1 MKDYT
6 LKGFQRD
13 TWLNGIGDLFIK
25 QGGSSWGINLSTYPP
40 KEQGKSATSLSFAP
54 ILARK
59 KILNPTKENYIQRQ
73 SLDIK
78 IDSTANWSV
87 GYFKDCKALE
97 RKIFQESDQSCF
109 TFHTEDGTK
118 VFLPQFELARVLFF
132 HNAYLSRSSL
142 VHDVLNNEY
151 AIQEVDENSVII
163 HVLESCTCPIDL
175 FKNEVFRRHLTW
187 ILTDHN
193 IRQSYESIAQYQLE
207 FGRSFGQYRLW
218 TFQFQPPALTDV
230 QLTLKGNFD
239 SDSGHFIAYEI
250 THIMNLP
257 ISVPD
262 DIEYQSPKFKTFSG
276 GQGDGT
282 GGGSGGGVSEKP
294 DVDDDDEESNES
306 APIIL
311 IDDIFVFEYQKAI
324 ETRIVSK
331 RTKPT
336 GGTNKKGE
344 EGSDGPSEVNPGE
357 QGPGGNKPSA
367 EWKNADDQTDDSH
380 LYLSKFESYL
390 EMLERLKDTHKCDV
404 SVYPLR
410 KLPAIGKCQK
420 HRIEGN
426 PRCLS
431 VAKVAKNGKSY
442 LFLEVDTSDMTRL
455 STMVI
460 FVSDLKNQEDFIK
473 KLERKLLRASL
484 SWPKKYLE
492 TIIGSEN
499 YLRLSHPQTK
509 IEGGALSRDDIKK
522 WADRVFE
529 KLF

>member
-40 KEQGKSATSLSFAP
+40 RYKGKSSTSLSYAP
-54 ILARK
+54 ILIRK
-59 KILNPTKENYIQRQ
+59 KILNPTKENRIHREPIN
-73 SLDIK
+73 IK
-78 IDSTANWSV
+78 IDSTENWSV
-87 GYFKDCKALE
+87 EHLKDCKALE
-97 RKIFQESDQSCF
+97 RNIYQERDQFCF
-109 TFHTEDGTK
+109 TFYTEDGNK

-132 HNAYLSRSSL
+132 HNAYISRSSL

-151 AIQEVDENSVII
+151 AIQKVDESSVII
-163 HVLESCTCPIDL
+163 HVLESCTCPKDL
-175 FKNEVFRRHLTW
+175 FNHDEFLRHLTW
-187 ILTDHN
+187 ILTDQS

-207 FGRSFGQYRLW
+207 FGRSFGQYRQW
-218 TFQFQPPALTDV
+218 TFQFKPPELNDV

-239 SDSGHFIAYEI
+239 PDRGHFIAYEI
-250 THIMNLP
+250 THIVNLP
-257 ISVPD
+257 ISVPEN
-262 DIEYQSPKFKTFSG
+262 IKFLSSKFKTSSG
-276 GQGDGT
+276 GQDDDT
-282 GGGSGGGVSEKP
+282 GGGSGGGMSEKP

-311 IDDIFVFEYQKAI
+311 IDDLFVFEYQKTI
-324 ETRIVSK
+324 EPRIVSK

-367 EWKNADDQTDDSH
+367 EWKNSDDQTDDTD
-380 LYLSKFESYL
+380 LYIGKFKSYFK
-390 EMLERLKDTHKCDV
+390 MLERLKNTHKCDV
-404 SVYPLR
+404 TVYPLR

-431 VAKVAKNGKSY
+431 VAKVAKNGKPY

-499 YLRLSHPQTK
+499 YLRLSHPPTK
-509 IEGGALSRDDIKK
+509 NEGGALSSDDIDK
-522 WADRVFE
+522 WAGRIFK